1 MELLARARSRPQG
14 SRVGRVTRTNSMNLG
29 YSRKVH
35 GAHGA
40 NESWLQPERGL
51 DRALAGVK
59 IHAVSSSDKP
69 GTSTVCLAV

>member
-14 SRVGRVTRTNSMNLG
+14 SRVGLVTRTNSMNLG
-29 YSRKVH
+29 YSRKV
-35 GAHGA
+35 HGA

-69 GTSTVCLAV
+69 GTSPVCLAV